1 MNPSEQT
8 TRGMVI
14 IWKSFTIYFS
24 SSAGKPL
31 YHAPPCIKKNAY
43 NKCSWDACKPSKE
56 DSGSQHGISHAAYIL
71 CICYITHFFSW
82 ISLYRSINVY

>member
-43 NKCSWDACKPSKE
+43 NKCS
-56 DSGSQHGISHAAYIL
+56 
-71 CICYITHFFSW
+71 
-82 ISLYRSINVY
+82 